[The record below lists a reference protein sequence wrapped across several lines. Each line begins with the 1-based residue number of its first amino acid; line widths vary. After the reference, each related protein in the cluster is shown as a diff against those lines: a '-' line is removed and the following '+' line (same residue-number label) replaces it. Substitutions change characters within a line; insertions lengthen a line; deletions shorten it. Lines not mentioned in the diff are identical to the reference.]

1 MTRQRVRSTFKDPAK
16 GPWLLLRKGAWFK
29 ARVLGRGQNTQGLT
43 EASLGNVFLYFKC
56 KRKPLNK
63 QVFTECA
70 MMRFTF

>member
-1 MTRQRVRSTFKDPAK
+1 M
-16 GPWLLLRKGAWFK
+16 
-29 ARVLGRGQNTQGLT
+29 ARGLGSGQNTQGLT
-43 EASLGNVFLYFKC
+43 EASLGNVVLYFKC